1 MISGLMVFLSSGDI
15 VCGCMVLLRVL
26 GDETDRGPGMVSG
39 LASKD
44 VVTIGPLIGFVL
56 SGDEDVKTAVLV
68 SVLARAVVMMGVST
82 VAGAGHDSMH
92 LNSMCPP

>member
-1 MISGLMVFLSSGDI
+1 MISGLMVFLASGDI

-44 VVTIGPLIGFVL
+44 VVTIGLLIGCVL
-56 SGDEDVKTAVLV
+56 SGGEDVKSAVFL
-68 SVLARAVVMMGVST
+68 SVLAKSVVMAVVS
-82 VAGAGHDSMH
+82 AGAGHDSMH

>member
-1 MISGLMVFLSSGDI
+1 MISGLMVFLASGDI

-44 VVTIGPLIGFVL
+44 VVTIGPLIGVVV
-56 SGDEDVKTAVLV
+56 SGGEDVKS
-68 SVLARAVVMMGVST
+68 SVFLSV
-82 VAGAGHDSMH
+82 
-92 LNSMCPP
+92 

>member
-1 MISGLMVFLSSGDI
+1 MISGLMVFLASGDI

-44 VVTIGPLIGFVL
+44 ELTLGGLVGVVL
-56 SGDEDVKTAVLV
+56 SGGEDVKSAVFL
-68 SVLARAVVMMGVST
+68 SVLAKAVVMADVS
-82 VAGAGHDSMH
+82 AGAGHDSMH
-92 LNSMCPP
+92 LTSICPP

>member
-1 MISGLMVFLSSGDI
+1 MISGLMVFLAPGDI
-15 VCGCMVLLRVL
+15 VCRCMVLPRVL

-56 SGDEDVKTAVLV
+56 SGGEDVKSAVFL
-68 SVLARAVVMMGVST
+68 SVLAKAVVMADVS
-82 VAGAGHDSMH
+82 AGAGHDSMH
-92 LNSMCPP
+92 LTSMCPP